1 MVVMAAHDEG
11 GGGMRRIVIT
21 GPESSGKTTLTLALA
36 ERFRLRYALEYARLY
51 LEKYGP
57 QYDCDLVHEIAR
69 GHLLYQQE
77 QVPSTTSLALY
88 DTDLQNYLVW
98 CEVAFSR
105 CEPWLRESAAA
116 EQDHVY
122 LVCTPDLP
130 WEFDPLREARDDR
143 GELFE
148 KHLAAVRETGRDY
161 QVISGNGPERLKLA
175 AEAVMKFS

>member
-1 MVVMAAHDEG
+1 MAAHDEG
-11 GGGMRRIVIT
+11 GRGMRRIVLT

-36 ERFRLRYALEYARLY
+36 ERFCLPYALEYARLY
-51 LEKYGP
+51 LEKNGP
-57 QYDCDLVHEIAR
+57 QYDCELVHEIAR

-77 QVPSTTSLALY
+77 QVPAEAPLALY
-88 DTDLQNYLVW
+88 DTDLQNFVIW

-105 CEPWLRESAAA
+105 CEPWLQEAAAA

-122 LVCTPDLP
+122 LICQSDLP
-130 WEFDPLREARDDR
+130 WEFDPLREHREGREA
-143 GELFE
+143 LFE
-148 KHLAAVRETGRDY
+148 KHLAAVRATGRDY